1 MSIATIPPIAGNQ
14 LVMRIV
20 ANREKTPR
28 DVYCCGACY
37 NAAIPGDKM
46 LAKHFVLE
54 TAPTL
59 FTFSESFHRS
69 HPVYSQC
76 AICDRYIFRIISEV
90 DIITR
95 IETAIKSGESNS
107 SLHVALKAHPSW
119 LFHGPTT
126 RFKSHLADVSKD
138 TRIDVDT
145 ILSHS
150 HVVQGIQSLE
160 TVRRKIKSYC
170 RSDEQKSDAAH
181 TWANEHGLW
190 ELDSDAIDPMLGD
203 DVCDLR
209 A

>member
-1 MSIATIPPIAGNQ
+1 MQIATIPPIAGN

-59 FTFSESFHRS
+59 FTYSESFHRS
-69 HPVYSQC
+69 HQVYSQC

-107 SLHVALKAHPSW
+107 SLHVALKASPSW
-119 LFHGPTT
+119 LFNGQTT
-126 RFKSHLADVSKD
+126 RFKSHLADAFKD

-145 ILSHS
+145 ILSHN
-150 HVVQGIQSLE
+150 HVVQGIPSLE
-160 TVRRKIKSYC
+160 TVRRKLKSHC
-170 RSDEQKSDAAH
+170 CSDEQKSDAAH

-190 ELDSDAIDPMLGD
+190 ELDSDAIDQMQCD
-203 DVCDLR
+203 DICDLS